1 MRKGLT
7 LLSTLALSVTL
18 ALPLAAEDTPLADTV
33 VARVNGEEIT
43 LGHLIVIRAFLPE
56 QYNNMPD
63 DLLYEGIL
71 DQLIQQT
78 ALSQTFSGPVPKQI
92 ELALENERRSL
103 LTREVVDSVAQSA
116 VSELDI
122 KAAYDA
128 KYASGAQEEEYN
140 ASHILVETEEEALK
154 VIESLNNGAEFAATA
169 REKSTGPSGPSGGSL
184 GWFGPGQMVPSFEEA
199 VFDLQVKEISQPVE
213 TQFGWHIIQL
223 NDKRIKSA
231 PVFGDVRQAL
241 KDELTEIAVSETIQK
256 VTSDAKIERLNVK
269 GVEPSMLKDLTLLER

>member
-116 VSELDI
+116 ISELDI